1 MQIIAGG
8 GCGWVQQKWRGAGGG
23 VVMILLLLLQSLS
36 LSTAPL
42 WYTASVRARRTRKKV
57 ELAIIEGQMQFMQ
70 SPTPST
76 VPRAQK
82 GQRFTAQ
89 APT

>member
-1 MQIIAGG
+1 VGAAEVERCWWWCCYDLAAAAAVVIAVDG
-8 GCGWVQQKWRGAGGG
+8 
-23 VVMILLLLLQSLS
+23 S
-36 LSTAPL
+36 PL
-42 WYTASVRARRTRKKV
+42 VHSERACKKDRKKV

-76 VPRAQK
+76 IPRAQK

>member
-1 MQIIAGG
+1 MG
-8 GCGWVQQKWRGAGGG
+8 WRGGGGG
-23 VVMILLLLLQSLS
+23 VVMILLLPFS

-42 WYTASVRARRTRKKV
+42 WYTASVRARRTMKKV

-76 VPRAQK
+76 IPRAQK